1 MADETTATATATKG
15 KKSKAAPERPSAD
28 REVQVY
34 TPPEKVEIVIEQTVE
49 QDDDGNDLPPVWTA
63 TATVTPQDG
72 DAVEV
77 TLDSGDTGQIL
88 SRLAGD
94 YLHSTHPGHGPTYS
108 SPAASMTEEEIEADQ
123 EEYAKRFG

>member
-34 TPPEKVEIVIEQTVE
+34 M
-49 QDDDGNDLPPVWTA
+49 PPVWTA